1 MTVIIVFWIIYAL
14 TIVSSITCMVI
25 CTVSLV
31 KIARR
36 LGELVEKIDAPKRE
50 LEER

>member
-1 MTVIIVFWIIYAL
+1 
-14 TIVSSITCMVI
+14 MVI